1 MTFPRELHACPLL
14 NPLVTLSLERPVS
27 PSANAVSQ
35 RWLCIFL
42 PAPMPQMDMARF
54 QSSVTS
60 VLGHLGKDRKPAP
73 KFPGRV
79 LGFISY
85 YFLLIDRRNRDHIVT
100 EAVQVVR

>member
-60 VLGHLGKDRKPAP
+60 VLGHLGKRSETCP
-73 KFPGRV
+73 KVSRQGLRFH
-79 LGFISY
+79 
-85 YFLLIDRRNRDHIVT
+85 FLLFSAHRQEESGPHSYRGS
-100 EAVQVVR
+100 AGC